1 MGMFDQMPQVEAPSD
16 AAPMPEGMM
25 GGQPTAAMPQGA
37 QQQDPGYNG
46 VVDVNG
52 QQVEVRNGAAMFEG
66 KPYFIIADGSV
77 IVGEQ
82 HNLVGQVKNGKF
94 MPPDE
99 AQLAML
105 KQKGAIQGQ

>member
-1 MGMFDQMPQVEAPSD
+1 MGMMDQMPPVEQPSAPAES
-16 AAPMPEGMM
+16 GMM
-25 GGQPTAAMPQGA
+25 GGQQPTQG
-37 QQQDPGYNG
+37 QDPGYNG

-66 KPYFIIADGSV
+66 KPYFIVADGSV
-77 IVGEQ
+77 VVGEQ